1 MRANSTEVLRLTGSP
16 WFELSDSASLMA
28 SPTSTSMPL
37 SPKTIVAELS
47 PGSCACAVYGRKI
60 RRKRKTNQDWRS
72 SEVNFMVQPSA
83 NRRDI
88 PAWAG
93 DSNPGL
99 GRKYSDRYG

>member
-16 WFELSDSASLMA
+16 LFELSDSASLMA
-28 SPTSTSMPL
+28 RPTSTSIRL

-47 PGSCACAVYGRKI
+47 PGSCASAAHGPI

-72 SEVNFMVQPSA
+72 SEANFMVQPSA
-83 NRRDI
+83 NHRDI

-99 GRKYSDRYG
+99 GHKYPDRYG